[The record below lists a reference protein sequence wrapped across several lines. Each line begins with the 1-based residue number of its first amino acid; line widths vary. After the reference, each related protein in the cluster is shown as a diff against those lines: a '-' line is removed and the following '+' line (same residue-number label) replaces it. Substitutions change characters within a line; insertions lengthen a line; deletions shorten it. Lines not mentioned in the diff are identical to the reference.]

1 MESLRIIGTLCAFAE
16 TGSEG
21 IHWTFLDN
29 SMVGYEALNNL
40 EDGDYLFIE
49 DGNGGI
55 EWEGEIKFDYESLR
69 QPIPMFPH
77 LIYQRLLGCTVHGI
91 QVGVDP
97 LKWFEWFSTDRP
109 AVLIKRIIENASI
122 NR

>member
-16 TGSEG
+16 TGTEG
-21 IHWTFLDN
+21 IYWSFIDN
-29 SMVGYEALNNL
+29 SMVGYEALNKL

-55 EWEGEIKFDYESLR
+55 EWEGEVRFDHEILKK
-69 QPIPMFPH
+69 PLPLAPH
-77 LIYQRLLGCTVHGI
+77 LTYQRVLGCSVHGI

-109 AVLIKRIIENASI
+109 AVLIKRITESCI
-122 NR
+122 R